1 MFAGFTRGFCLTG
14 GEFFSAPAEIFPL
27 LRTFRAPYSEDRTSE
42 AKMAQSAT
50 SADDG
55 PLAGV
60 RVIDL
65 TTVISGPLT
74 TMMLADQGADVVKVE
89 TPDGGDYGRHLATR
103 RNGFSAS
110 FLNNNRNKR
119 SVTLDLK
126 TAEGLCVL
134 KKLVENADV
143 FVQNFRPGVV
153 DRLGI
158 GPGVLRKINPRLI
171 YVSIAGFGFV
181 GPLSHKP
188 VYDPLIQAVSALTT
202 VQAGSDEERPR
213 LVRTIL
219 PDKLT
224 GYQAAQAI
232 TAALYARGRQGEGQE
247 IHISMLDTV
256 VGFLWSS
263 DMNGHT
269 FVGDELEKEEAQS
282 FFDLIYKVNDGY
294 VSIAV
299 MQDKHWRSFAGA
311 VGRTDLL
318 KDPKFATAELR
329 EINRDARLQA
339 TQDAIADL
347 TVEDVLDRMEKA
359 DVPHARVLTRAEMRR
374 HPQVEANGIVV
385 EYDHPIAGK
394 LRQAR
399 HAAVFSKTPAS
410 IRRGA
415 PALGEHTQ
423 EVLQE
428 FGVSRALIDS
438 VTAVGKGEK
447 VA

>member
-1 MFAGFTRGFCLTG
+1 MTQTLTP
-14 GEFFSAPAEIFPL
+14 SN
-27 LRTFRAPYSEDRTSE
+27 R
-42 AKMAQSAT
+42 
-50 SADDG
+50 G
-55 PLAGV
+55 PLAGI

-65 TTVISGPLT
+65 TTVISGPLG
-74 TMMLADQGADVVKVE
+74 TMMLADQGADVIKVE
-89 TPDGGDYGRHLATR
+89 TPDGGDFARHVATR

-119 SVTLDLK
+119 SITLDLK
-126 TAEGLCVL
+126 SAEGLSVL
-134 KKLVENADV
+134 KALIENADV

-158 GPGVLRKINPRLI
+158 GPATLRSINRRLI
-171 YVSIAGFGFV
+171 YVSIAGFGFE
-181 GPLSHKP
+181 GPLAQKP

-202 VQAGSDEERPR
+202 VQAGSDDARPR

-224 GYQAAQAI
+224 GYQTAQAI
-232 TAALYARGRQGEGQE
+232 TAALYARERQGEGQE
-247 IHISMLDTV
+247 INVSMLDTM

-282 FFDLIYKVNDGY
+282 FFDLIYKVKDGY
-294 VSIAV
+294 VTIAV
-299 MQDKHWRSFAGA
+299 MQDKHWRGFTGA
-311 VGRTDLL
+311 IGRADLA
-318 KDPKFATAELR
+318 KDPRFATAELR

-339 TQDAIADL
+339 TQDAISGL

-359 DVPHARVLTRAEMRR
+359 DVPHAPVLTRTEMRQ
-374 HPQVEANGIVV
+374 HPQIEANRTVV

-410 IRRGA
+410 VRRGA
-415 PALGEHTQ
+415 PALGEHTR

-428 FGVSRALIDS
+428 FGVDRTLID
-438 VTAVGKGEK
+438 AVAPAGKDER